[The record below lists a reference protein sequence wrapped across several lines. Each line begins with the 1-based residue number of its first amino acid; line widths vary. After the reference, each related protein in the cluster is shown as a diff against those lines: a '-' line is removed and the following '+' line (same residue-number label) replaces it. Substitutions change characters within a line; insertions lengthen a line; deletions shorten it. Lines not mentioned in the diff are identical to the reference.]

1 MSSER
6 LRQPKKITDTEEEN
20 ANVALNRERRC
31 WLFEVFST
39 KDHHI
44 LSLSSEKWP
53 CGKLFNSKWKYD
65 PKVGDVVLLRIAGSE
80 EESTLLKI
88 GAGKELEAFKKG
100 YAKYSQTGK
109 ESCNSSERAHL
120 TGRQNRKRKKSS
132 SDSTWSSGE
141 LEDEG
146 LAGAI
151 GEPAVTLGNPVEM
164 KPHVVSFGWVQ
175 LTFCPLLF
183 VNCKTVEFEISS
195 CCLSELAQIW
205 NWQLVI

>member
-1 MSSER
+1 MSSKR

-20 ANVALNRERRC
+20 ASVALNRERRC

-65 PKVGDVVLLRIAGSE
+65 LQVGDVVLLRIAGSE

-88 GAGKELEAFKKG
+88 GTGKKLEDFKKG
-100 YAKYSQTGK
+100 YAKYSETGK

-132 SDSTWSSGE
+132 SDSTWCSGE
-141 LEDEG
+141 SEDEG
-146 LAGAI
+146 LAGAMR
-151 GEPAVTLGNPVEM
+151 EPAVTLGNPVEM

-175 LTFCPLLF
+175 LTFCALLF
-183 VNCKTVEFEISS
+183 VNCKTVEFELSS
-195 CCLSELAQIW
+195 CCLSELAQI
-205 NWQLVI
+205 